1 MLANGGIER
10 PEDIGACLT
19 ATACDGV
26 MSSEGALE
34 NPALLAGVPTSRAA
48 QVKVAREY
56 MTLSRLHP
64 PRVCSVL
71 KAHFFKFLYMALDEH
86 RDLRTELGTVL
97 GAEEVYR
104 VVEAACQREEA
115 KAEADPDTMHAR
127 CDEEGAP
134 YLTWYRR
141 HRGATAA
148 PADRY
153 GGFVPTTEEA
163 EPKPPCCEA

>member
-1 MLANGGIER
+1 M
-10 PEDIGACLT
+10 LT

-26 MSSEGALE
+26 MSSGRPRTPPSSPGPDL
-34 NPALLAGVPTSRAA
+34 PAAQSRSRA
-48 QVKVAREY
+48 VL
-56 MTLSRLHP
+56 TLSRLHP